1 MRRTVPALV
10 PALVPVL
17 VAVVVSLA
25 LALSGSSTAAAR
37 SGHPS
42 HASVTDKAGDAPAGI
57 DLLSGTYSIS
67 KRKAVW
73 SVRLKRLTET
83 TFLAFESWPLNSA
96 WDRITVFREHGRTV
110 GRVYDVNN
118 EEEPTPYLIKC
129 KGLEVTWKPSEAKVR
144 VVVPRSC
151 MQASAPGYG
160 PYEFHVFSRFGGGGS
175 GGDTM
180 KPKTLD
186 D

>member
-1 MRRTVPALV
+1 MRRIV

-17 VAVVVSLA
+17 ASVLVASV
-25 LALSGSSTAAAR
+25 LALSGSGPATAKPR
-37 SGHPS
+37 YPD

-67 KRKAVW
+67 KRKAIW
-73 SVRLKRLTET
+73 SVRLKKLTET

-96 WDRITVFREHGRTV
+96 WDRITVFRENGKTI
-110 GRVYDVNN
+110 GRVYDINN

-129 KGLEVTWKPSEAKVR
+129 KGLEVTWKPSKAKVR
-144 VVVPRSC
+144 IVVPRSC

-160 PYEFHVFSRFGGGGS
+160 PYEFHVFSRFGGQGS
-175 GGDTM
+175 STGDTM
-180 KPKTLD
+180 KAKTLD
-186 D
+186 V